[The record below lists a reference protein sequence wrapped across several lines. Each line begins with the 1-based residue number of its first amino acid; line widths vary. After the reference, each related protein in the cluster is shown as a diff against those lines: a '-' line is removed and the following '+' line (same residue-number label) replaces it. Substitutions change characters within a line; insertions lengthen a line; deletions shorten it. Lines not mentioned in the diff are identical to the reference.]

1 MAASN
6 LPNTGLTPAA
16 QRAQAYNVIGSRSLT
31 AALISKMR
39 EGNAHH
45 HNKNAPSLLTGS
57 VSQSDMMTISQEQQ
71 LRTIDNENA
80 INLMPEI
87 EWASRVLVSSILS
100 PKDMT
105 KRELIYNID
114 LDWIPPSAKAA
125 ILEQVKKDMEKV
137 YDYGDS
143 LYPIFKDA
151 LFTKGSHPRLVL
163 PEAAVDR
170 IINSGET
177 LTMESLSS
185 LYDKDKKTLKRKG
198 YFGSHPRANGAKANS
213 FVTMESYARAM
224 NIEGSDS
231 SDESFII
238 ELDTPIEKDGAQQS
252 IAVLESISITDN
264 FDALKLPSY
273 LEVIAA
279 SERQKLAGRP
289 SIDFAGFDFGV
300 TSTTEAFVNPPP
312 KAKNS
317 KLNPD
322 EFRNVVY
329 KGAPNN
335 MVTHLQIPGR
345 DSLKRRSVGRPL
357 VLSLPP
363 EAVIPIHVPGDPRR
377 KLGFLIMVDENGHP
391 ISLEAADQTIAR
403 GRALFNTLNGSN
415 SMGKDAMGSMILSKA
430 ARNLT
435 GGQQVTKFRDLSKI
449 FEQLVEDNI
458 IPRLMSGAYPGGAE
472 IADTADLYNLMLSR
486 TLCSMRTRLIFV
498 PAEMM
503 TYFAFDFHS
512 NGMGKSLL
520 DSNKMLIAFR
530 AGLLLTRMTGEMRN
544 SIPLT
549 KVTMKFDEDDADW
562 EKTWEEA
569 ADAVSKTRQPQYP
582 LSTLAVNDLMD
593 WVHRAGF
600 IWSFENHPR
609 VPDTGF
615 DFEKLNHENPLPD
628 KEFYDGLGRQIY
640 MGFGIP
646 PELMDSTYDPEFAIA
661 VASRNIMFTQTILE
675 HQKVASGLMTE
686 DHHRLILSDG
696 IMLNDIVGVVK
707 SKWGEITSK
716 LPDEQKQAFE
726 KDPMRFAIDLV
737 ETIVTSITVSLP
749 QPDATTLENQQ
760 ERYQQF
766 SQFVD
771 DTLGNFISDAIVSP
785 DIAPEL
791 AGKITAMEPV
801 IKAALKRKYM
811 ADHNILPEL
820 FEISAVDDEGRPAFD
835 LLQLTED
842 HLSGLAV
849 NLMSFAKALA
859 PVEES
864 VRKDSEAMN
873 LGDDAAGGGG
883 GWDSGSSGYDSGS
896 GGGGGGDDFGMGDMD
911 MNLDAPA
918 DETGTQGENNASG
931 EAPSSDD
938 SQPEST
944 T

>member
-16 QRAQAYNVIGSRSLT
+16 QRAQAYNVVGSRTLT
-31 AALISKMR
+31 AALVSKLR
-39 EGNAHH
+39 DGNAQH

-114 LDWIPPSAKAA
+114 LDWIPPSAKSA
-125 ILEQVKKDMEKV
+125 ILEQVKKDMERV

-143 LYPIFKDA
+143 LYSIFKDA

-177 LTMESLSS
+177 LTMESLST

-198 YFGSHPRANGAKANS
+198 YFGPHPRSSEVSGPG
-213 FVTMESYARAM
+213 FVTMESYAKAR
-224 NIEGSDS
+224 NINGSES
-231 SDESFII
+231 SDEAFII
-238 ELDTPIEKDGAQQS
+238 ELDKPIEEGDKK
-252 IAVLESISITDN
+252 IASVVLESISITDN
-264 FDALKLPSY
+264 FEALKLPSY

-289 SIDFAGFDFGV
+289 EIDFGDMSFATGS
-300 TSTTEAFVNPPP
+300 STNESFIKPEP
-312 KAKNS
+312 KSKHAKLQPN
-317 KLNPD
+317 
-322 EFRNVVY
+322 EFRNAVY

-377 KLGFLIMVDENGHP
+377 KLGYLIMIGENGHP

-403 GRALFNTLNGSN
+403 GRAMFNSLNGSN
-415 SMGKDAMGSMILSKA
+415 STGKDAMGSMIISKA

-435 GGQQVTKFRDLSKI
+435 GGQQVTKFRELSKI

-458 IPRLMSGAYPGGAE
+458 LPRLMAGAYPGGAE
-472 IADTADLYNLMLSR
+472 IADTADLYTLMLSR
-486 TLCSMRTRLIFV
+486 TLCSMRTRLVFV
-498 PAEMM
+498 PAEMI

-520 DSNKMLIAFR
+520 DANKMLIAFR

-549 KVTMKFDEDDADW
+549 KITMKFDDDDADW
-562 EKTWEEA
+562 EKAWEEA
-569 ADAVSKTRQPQYP
+569 ADAITKTRQPQYP
-582 LSTLAVNDLMD
+582 LSTLAINDLMD

-600 IWSFENHPR
+600 VWSFENHPR
-609 VPDTGF
+609 IPDTGF
-615 DFEKLNHENPLPD
+615 DFEKIHHENPLPD

-716 LPDEQKQAFE
+716 LPDEQKTAFE
-726 KDPMRFAIDLV
+726 HDPMRFAIDLV

-749 QPDATTLENQQ
+749 APDATTLENQRERFQ
-760 ERYQQF
+760 EF
-766 SQFVD
+766 NDFVD
-771 DTLGNFISDAIVSP
+771 NALNNFISDAIISP

-791 AGKITAMEPV
+791 AGKITAMQPV
-801 IKAALKRKYM
+801 IAAAIKRKYM
-811 ADHNILPEL
+811 ADNNILPEL
-820 FEISAVDDEGRPAFD
+820 FEICQVDEEGRPMFD
-835 LLQLTED
+835 LLQITED
-842 HLSGLAV
+842 YLSGLAV
-849 NLMSFAKALA
+849 NVMSFAKALA
-859 PVEES
+859 PIEES
-864 VRKDSEAMN
+864 VRKDSETLN
-873 LGDDAAGGGG
+873 LGNDAAAGGGG
-883 GWDSGSSGYDSGS
+883 WGGDSGGGSSS
-896 GGGGGGDDFGMGDMD
+896 GGGGDEFGLGDMD
-911 MNLDAPA
+911 MSLNAPA
-918 DETGTQGENNASG
+918 EEG
-931 EAPSSDD
+931 EAGGEGTGETPPGEDTTP
-938 SQPEST
+938 PEPT
-944 T
+944 I